1 MFDIKKVYGNHDESI
16 KAIFANGK
24 VLVTRAC
31 LDKLR
36 EGCMEDVT
44 VEERGQT
51 GNRWLVEFVDDFS
64 HLFAHKP

>member
-36 EGCMEDVT
+36 EGCREDVT
-44 VEERGQT
+44 VEARGQP
-51 GNRWLVEFVDDFS
+51 GPRWLGEVVE
-64 HLFAHKP
+64 